1 MPVFR
6 AGKRLATAAVFPRP
20 SQGSNRAMTPDE
32 PRRGEISEKEFV
44 RRMPEGEGAGP
55 GAPETEE
62 PVQGRPGAGGHGPT
76 DGPGGAAMEGM
87 DEGRTDE
94 ARDGA
99 DGAGEDR
106 GGTAAGEIKK
116 GVEEAGRIAKE
127 AAREG

>member
-1 MPVFR
+1 
-6 AGKRLATAAVFPRP
+6 
-20 SQGSNRAMTPDE
+20 MTVDE
-32 PRRGEISEKEFV
+32 PRREEISKEEFI

-55 GAPETEE
+55 GAPETDE

-99 DGAGEDR
+99 DEAAEDR
-106 GGTAAGEIKK
+106 GGTAAGAVKK